1 MMGYGV
7 GYGGMFMMVI
17 PIVLVAIIV
26 YAIYKLIGHSS
37 NNGHYNNKRGNSALD
52 ILNERF
58 ARGEITEEEYNQK
71 RDMILKGQNKG
82 S

>member
-7 GYGGMFMMVI
+7 GYGAGNWGMFMMVI
-17 PIVLVAIIV
+17 PIILVVIIV
-26 YAIYKLIGHSS
+26 YAIYKLKGHS
-37 NNGHYNNKRGNSALD
+37 NNSGRYNNIRGNSALD

-71 RDMILKGQNKG
+71 RSMILKG
-82 S
+82 

>member
-7 GYGGMFMMVI
+7 GYGGMFMMLI
-17 PIVLVAIIV
+17 PIVLVSIIV
-26 YAIYKLIGHSS
+26 YAIYKLIGHSN
-37 NNGHYNNKRGNSALD
+37 NNGHYNNIGSNSALN

-71 RDMILKGQNKG
+71 KNMILKG
-82 S
+82 